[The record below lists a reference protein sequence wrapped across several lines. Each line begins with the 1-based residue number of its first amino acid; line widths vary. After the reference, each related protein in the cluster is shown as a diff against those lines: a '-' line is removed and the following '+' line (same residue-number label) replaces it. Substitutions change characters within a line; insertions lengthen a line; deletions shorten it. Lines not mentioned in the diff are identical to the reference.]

1 MKKNSPNLLNQH
13 LLKFNRFRMGI
24 GRDVI
29 NGLRL
34 DRNEKV
40 DNWPKNFYKKVFH
53 KLPDSFWSTYPDH
66 NSIYVKLAKFLRVKE
81 DQILISSGM
90 DGSICHI
97 FNFLTKPGDY
107 VGVLSP
113 TYAMYYVYSK
123 IFKTKLFKFE
133 NYKNLVLQFNN
144 DLKIFLRKK
153 PRLLF
158 IPNPNQPIENYFKL
172 KELEKIILKCQKVG
186 CLVVIDEAYY
196 MFGSKSSIQLIKKYS
211 NLIVLRNFSKAF
223 GVASARIGITVSS
236 NKIMKLL
243 SNARPAH
250 EIPSPSI
257 AIGEYLLDNIHIVK
271 KSAKEV
277 VMGRNYCK
285 KELSKLNIK
294 CKGSYGNYLLIDLK
308 DRNTKSSICKNL
320 KKNKIYIKNFNDK
333 ILENY
338 ILITVGPVSSMRKF
352 LKVFRGSLKN

>member
-1 MKKNSPNLLNQH
+1 MKKNNLNLHNQH
-13 LLKFNRFRMGI
+13 LLKFDRFRMGI

-40 DNWPKNFYKKVFH
+40 DNWPKNFYKKIFQ
-53 KLPDSFWSTYPDH
+53 KLPSSFWSTYPDH
-66 NSIYVKLAKFLRVKE
+66 NSIYKKLAKFLKVKE

-90 DGSICHI
+90 DGSIGHI
-97 FNFLTKPGDY
+97 FNFLTKPSDH
-107 VGVLSP
+107 VGVISP

-144 DLKIFLRKK
+144 DLKIFLKKK
-153 PRLLF
+153 PRVLF
-158 IPNPNQPIENYFKL
+158 IPNPNQPIENYFSL
-172 KELEKIILKCQKVG
+172 KELEKIILMCQKVG

-196 MFGSKSSIQLIKKYS
+196 MFGSKSSIKLIKKNS

-250 EIPSPSI
+250 EIPAPSI
-257 AIGEYLLDNIHIVK
+257 AVGEYLLDNIHLVK
-271 KSAKEV
+271 KSAKDV
-277 VMGRNYCK
+277 VVGRNYCK
-285 KELSKLNIK
+285 KELLKLNIK

-308 DRNTKSSICKNL
+308 DKITKSSICKNL
-320 KKNKIYIKNFNDK
+320 KINKIYIKNFNDK
-333 ILENY
+333 ALENY
-338 ILITVGPVSSMRKF
+338 ILITVGPVSSMKKF
-352 LKVFRGSLKN
+352 VKILKESF

>member
-1 MKKNSPNLLNQH
+1 MKKNSYNLCNQH
-13 LLKFNRFRMGI
+13 LLKFDRVRMGI

-53 KLPDSFWSTYPDH
+53 KLPSSFWSTYPD
-66 NSIYVKLAKFLRVKE
+66 NNGIYQKLSRFLKVKE

-90 DGSICHI
+90 DGSISHI
-97 FNFLTKPGDY
+97 FNFLTKPGDN

-123 IFKTKLFKFE
+123 IFKIKLFKFE
-133 NYKNLVLQFNN
+133 NYRNLNLQFHN
-144 DLKIFLRKK
+144 DFKIFLKKK
-153 PRLLF
+153 PKILF
-158 IPNPNQPIENYFKL
+158 IYNPNQPIENYFSL
-172 KELEKIILKCQKVG
+172 DELEKIILKCQKIK

-196 MFGSKSSIQLIKKYS
+196 MFGSKSSMKLLKKYS

-250 EIPSPSI
+250 EIPAPSI
-257 AIGEYLLDNIHIVK
+257 AVGEYLLDSIHLVK
-271 KSAKEV
+271 KSAKDV
-277 VMGRNYCK
+277 VVGRNYCK
-285 KELSKLNIK
+285 KELLKLNIK

-308 DRNTKSSICKNL
+308 DKITKSSICKNL
-320 KKNKIYIKNFNDK
+320 KINKIYIKNFNDK
-333 ILENY
+333 VLENY
-338 ILITVGPVSSMRKF
+338 ILITVGPVSSMKKF
-352 LKVFRGSLKN
+352 VKILKESF

>member
-1 MKKNSPNLLNQH
+1 MKKYKINFYNKHLLN
-13 LLKFNRFRMGI
+13 FDRFRMGI
-24 GRDVI
+24 GRDIV

-40 DNWPKNFYKKVFH
+40 DNWPKNFYKKIFQ
-53 KLPDSFWSTYPDH
+53 KLPRSFWSTYPDH
-66 NSIYVKLAKFLRVKE
+66 SNLYKKLSKFLKVKE

-90 DGSICHI
+90 DGSISHI
-97 FNFLTKPGDY
+97 FNFLTKPGDN

-123 IFKTKLFKFE
+123 IFKIKLFKFD
-133 NYKNLVLQFNN
+133 NYRNLILQFNN
-144 DLKIFLRKK
+144 DLKIFLKKK
-153 PRLLF
+153 PRVLF
-158 IPNPNQPIENYFKL
+158 IPNPNQPIENYFSL
-172 KELEKIILKCQKVG
+172 DELEKIILKCQKVG

-196 MFGSKSSIQLIKKYS
+196 MFGSKSSIRLIKKYS

-257 AIGEYLLDNIHIVK
+257 AVGEYLLDNIHLVK
-271 KSAKEV
+271 ESAKNV
-277 VMGRNYCK
+277 ILGRNYCK
-285 KELSKLNIK
+285 KELSKLKIK
-294 CKGSYGNYLLIDLK
+294 CRGSYGNYLLIDLTSENK
-308 DRNTKSSICKNL
+308 KRLICENL
-320 KKNKIYIKNFNDK
+320 KRNKIYIKNFNDK
-333 ILENY
+333 LLENY
-338 ILITVGPVSSMRKF
+338 ILITVGPIKSMKKF
-352 LKVFRGSLKN
+352 VKILKDSI